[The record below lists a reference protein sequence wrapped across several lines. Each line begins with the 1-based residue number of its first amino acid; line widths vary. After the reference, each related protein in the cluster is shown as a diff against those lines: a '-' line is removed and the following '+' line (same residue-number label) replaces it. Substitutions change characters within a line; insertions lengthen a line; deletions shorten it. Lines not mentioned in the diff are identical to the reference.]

1 MAERNRNLVVRVD
14 DETLDMVHAVAESD
28 DVPATQLI
36 RALIRSAYRAR
47 FGEAKPPPRTSRTP
61 VPQEG

>member
-28 DVPATQLI
+28 DVPVTQVVRSLI
-36 RALIRSAYRAR
+36 RGAYRAR
-47 FGEAKPPPRTSRTP
+47 FGDAKPPRRTSRTP
-61 VPQEG
+61 LPQEG